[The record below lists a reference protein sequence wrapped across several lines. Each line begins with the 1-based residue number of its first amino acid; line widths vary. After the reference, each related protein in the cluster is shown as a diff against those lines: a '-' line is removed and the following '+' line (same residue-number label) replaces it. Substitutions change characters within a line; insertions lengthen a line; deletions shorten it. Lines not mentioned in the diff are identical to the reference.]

1 MLNCI
6 FISAKRLKSK
16 SGNEFCLATFVLDG
30 DVFKCVIDDDVFK
43 QVCDFQSGSKIS
55 LDYDL
60 SVWSEKL
67 QVKIVSV
74 QPFDDIH

>member
-16 SGNEFCLATFVLDG
+16 NGNEFCLATFVLNG
-30 DVFKCVIDDDVFK
+30 DVFKSVIDDDLFQ
-43 QVCDFQSGSKIS
+43 QVRDFPSGSKVS
-55 LDYDL
+55 LNYEL

>member
-16 SGNEFCLATFVLDG
+16 NGNEFCLATFALNG
-30 DVFKCVIDDDVFK
+30 DVFKCVIDDNIFSLVR
-43 QVCDFQSGSKIS
+43 DFQSGSKVS
-55 LDYDL
+55 LDYEL

-67 QVKIVSV
+67 QVKVVSV